1 VEETQ
6 RPAEETEPAAE
17 APERTADQAEPAAQ
31 EIKPTAD
38 EAGGT
43 GTASGE
49 AWKSRPR
56 VWVKC
61 HSGRMFAQP
70 SDQLLSELIDAV
82 EEGTEEFLIAENLTD
97 PTGHTYFQTILDD
110 DRRFIVEHR
119 DGDADRHFRALTP
132 DKALV
137 HAAMAGWAAG
147 RPGWH
152 DQLDW
157 GPLTLN

>member
-6 RPAEETEPAAE
+6 RTADETGPTAE
-17 APERTADQAEPAAQ
+17 APERTADKAEPTAQ
-31 EIKPTAD
+31 ASKPT
-38 EAGGT
+38 T
-43 GTASGE
+43 GE
-49 AWKSRPR
+49 AERAVEQNRPR

-70 SDQLLSELIDAV
+70 SDRLLGDLIDAV
-82 EEGTEEFLIAENLTD
+82 EAGKEEFLIAENLTD
-97 PTGHTYFQTILDD
+97 PTGQTYFQTILDH

-132 DKALV
+132 DKTVA
-137 HAAMAGWAAG
+137 HAAMTGWAAG